1 MADTLYGVLNQAVS
15 NNVTNSVETIGSRQE
30 FITFTTS
37 LDLRSLADV
46 GGTSFSQANLN
57 KFIQIVSLRGQPV
70 IMGDVTFSAGST
82 LYMMNEHYQ
91 AWGSVNSVSNVKL
104 VDRVALDGVN
114 FGFGDFAGTGS
125 VTGYILT
132 VTAVTSGSITLGTS
146 MTGVGI
152 TGTASSAFVTGMVG
166 TALAGPTVATGTGGV
181 GTYLLATTSSSTGS
195 ISMSGQAIN
204 AVSIT
209 TVLT

>member
-1 MADTLYGVLNQAVS
+1 MADFLYGVANQAVS
-15 NNVTNSVETIGSRQE
+15 NNVTAAVETVGSHQE

-70 IMGDVTFSAGST
+70 IMGDVAFSAGST
-82 LYMMNEHYQ
+82 IYMMNEHYQ
-91 AWGSVNSVSNVKL
+91 AWNSVNAVSNVKL

-125 VTGYILT
+125 ITGYILT
-132 VTAVTSGSITLGTS
+132 ITAVTSGSITLGTS
-146 MTGVGI
+146 ITASGV
-152 TGTASSAFVTGMVG
+152 TGTGSSAFVTGMVG
-166 TALAGPTVATGTGGV
+166 TALAGPSVATGTGGV

-195 ISMSGQAIN
+195 EAVTGQALN
-204 AVSIT
+204 SVSIT